1 MYMRM
6 HVEGGEGMRMGDWN
20 LERGG
25 ELQAGWTLEYA
36 V

>member
-20 LERGG
+20 LEFGERGG
-25 ELQAGWTLEYA
+25 LQVGWTLE
-36 V
+36 